1 MSTPELS
8 FATPAELIAALPH
21 LLGFIPTNDI
31 VALMLGPA
39 HHQAEVPLR
48 AAIRCPASI
57 ELPNRHNASRPA
69 ATSLQRSSPAHS

>member
-8 FATPAELIAALPH
+8 FATPAELIAALPY

-31 VALMLGPA
+31 VALMLGPPTIQ
-39 HHQAEVPLR
+39 HRCRCGPR
-48 AAIRCPASI
+48 SAAPPASI
-57 ELPNRHNASRPA
+57 SNRHSASRPA